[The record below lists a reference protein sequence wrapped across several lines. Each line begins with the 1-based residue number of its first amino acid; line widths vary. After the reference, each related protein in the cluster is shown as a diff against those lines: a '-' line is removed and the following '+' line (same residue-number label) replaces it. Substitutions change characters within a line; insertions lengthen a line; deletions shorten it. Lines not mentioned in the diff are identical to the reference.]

1 MGAKEKRILR
11 IALRVPDRE
20 ALEKLVKEHQLDIG
34 GGGPRRLPDGTVIM
48 EAYVPHELLDR
59 LKRSKVSFEI
69 IEDATEVGRQRQKE
83 VGKGDRFEGGKKVPR
98 GLGKKE

>member
-1 MGAKEKRILR
+1 MSAKEKKILR
-11 IALRVPDRE
+11 IALRAPDRE

-34 GGGPRRLPDGTVIM
+34 GGGAKRLPDGTISM
-48 EAYVPHELLDR
+48 EAYVPQELLDR
-59 LKRSKVSFEI
+59 LKRSKASFEI